1 MKNVLFLCTG
11 NSARSIIAEAVLARA
26 GAGRFNAFSAG
37 NMPNGKVHPFA
48 LDLLKL
54 QNFPTDT
61 LRSKSWDEFAVPDA
75 PVMDFVFTVCDNARD
90 EACPVWPGQPV
101 TAHWGIPDP
110 ATVDGSEAVKRD
122 AFAQTMRDMT
132 RRVSLLVNLPLDRLD
147 NLSLQARLDNIG
159 RTEDV

>member
-1 MKNVLFLCTG
+1 
-11 NSARSIIAEAVLARA
+11 
-26 GAGRFNAFSAG
+26 
-37 NMPNGKVHPFA
+37 MPNGKVHPFA

>member
-1 MKNVLFLCTG
+1 ML
-11 NSARSIIAEAVLARA
+11 
-26 GAGRFNAFSAG
+26 
-37 NMPNGKVHPFA
+37 
-48 LDLLKL
+48 
-54 QNFPTDT
+54 
-61 LRSKSWDEFAVPDA
+61 
-75 PVMDFVFTVCDNARD
+75 MDFVFTVCDNARD

>member
-1 MKNVLFLCTG
+1 M
-11 NSARSIIAEAVLARA
+11 
-26 GAGRFNAFSAG
+26 
-37 NMPNGKVHPFA
+37 HPFA